1 MTDDFDSK
9 IQAAALEG
17 LSKTSAE
24 ALLGIQF
31 DSRQLEVY
39 RKAKAVRD
47 LKRNREKQ
55 GGPRT
60 AKFAVSVNNGQNLL
74 HAPPLA
80 KRYSKAQIA
89 DVIQQARGL
98 THVICAALD
107 CTAQQLYAYL
117 RRHED
122 LKAAQ
127 EEARQG
133 IIDAAE
139 KTVFENL
146 NDPDAQIRE
155 RAAEFVLSRLGQ
167 KRGWGTGMMAA
178 VGVKIDPDAQTKEI
192 QAIFGI
198 QQ

>member
-1 MTDDFDSK
+1 MTTENQIK
-9 IQAAALEG
+9 GAVMNGLTRPEIEG
-17 LSKTSAE
+17 LLGRKLTAE
-24 ALLGIQF
+24 EQSVYNRTRAVTK
-31 DSRQLEVY
+31 LE
-39 RKAKAVRD
+39 AK
-47 LKRNREKQ
+47 KQ

-80 KRYSKAQIA
+80 KRYTKAQIA

-167 KRGWGTGMMAA
+167 KRGWGTGMMAT
-178 VGVKIDPDAQTKEI
+178 VGVKIDPDA
-192 QAIFGI
+192 
-198 QQ
+198 

>member
-1 MTDDFDSK
+1 MKGTANGSP
-9 IQAAALEG
+9 IQ
-17 LSKTSAE
+17 SS
-24 ALLGIQF
+24 F
-31 DSRQLEVY
+31 
-39 RKAKAVRD
+39 
-47 LKRNREKQ
+47 NEK
-55 GGPRT
+55 
-60 AKFAVSVNNGQNLL
+60 
-74 HAPPLA
+74 HAGSLA
-80 KRYSKAQIA
+80 KRYSKAEILET
-89 DVIQQARGL
+89 IQESRGL

-167 KRGWGTGMMAA
+167 KRGWGTGMMAT
-178 VGVKIDPDAQTKEI
+178 VGVKIDPDA
-192 QAIFGI
+192 
-198 QQ
+198 